1 MESWYWKSWGQE
13 WVNIMEH
20 SVDHKNSA
28 TRQPGVSCSFVGR
41 QLKDLTATT
50 TSKSFWKGCTWT
62 MKKYPKI
69 ALSALSALSHPSNH
83 GWWRFQVELVP
94 STSASC
100 NSPCALHC
108 IRHLESV
115 RQIYYT
121 RIILLY
127 IYTCKCICYIYIYVC
142 VCVCDCILLIYTNA
156 TNALAFYL
164 PRVSAMSN
172 SPSQHKNFTSGG
184 CHTTQPPWICPTGVP
199 SCGVAMDSNPQL
211 HGFKDR

>member
-127 IYTCKCICYIYIYVC
+127 IYTCKCICYIYICMC
-142 VCVCDCILLIYTNA
+142 VCMWLYSAYIYKRHKRVGFLSSQSVCDVKQPFPAQKLHERRMPHHTAPLDLPHRGSLLRGGNGQQ
-156 TNALAFYL
+156 
-164 PRVSAMSN
+164 
-172 SPSQHKNFTSGG
+172 PSTAR
-184 CHTTQPPWICPTGVP
+184 I
-199 SCGVAMDSNPQL
+199 
-211 HGFKDR
+211 